1 MGEFDLKMTLKN
13 LNRYLLFLQRYFY
26 SFYEFIFVVD

>member
-1 MGEFDLKMTLKN
+1 MGEFGLKMTLKN

-26 SFYEFIFVVD
+26 RFYEFIFVVD

>member
-1 MGEFDLKMTLKN
+1 MREYVLKMTLKN

-26 SFYEFIFVVD
+26 RLYEFIFVVD